1 MRMLIRL
8 AILLNAM
15 VYAGSLVGPQ
25 SAVAEDQIHWQSS
38 PQQAAAQAADE
49 HKLVLLHFTANWC
62 GPCQTQKRF
71 VFSNPTVAQAVHQ
84 SVVPV
89 LVDIDINRALA
100 GELGVKSIPFDVF
113 LTPQGE
119 VVSKRNSP
127 TDSRNFIQMVSQ
139 LPAPQAAPKSGALAK
154 LAELKRRFDPMGL
167 KPNQRGNFGAEASE
181 VASVGVSKEAIA
193 LGAKSNYGDQ
203 MSFNKLGRKSE
214 KESGLN
220 PELQAMFGAL
230 ERKKQTKKQG
240 VESED
245 AFFEIPASRKEQ
257 AVAAVAPAT
266 NKVVSNPASP
276 QADQRRLENMQRQ
289 AFLARERPAIE
300 IPVQPTDVKPVR
312 IMNENFLSAQM
323 NFGSDSLKTSSI
335 LPGLQVSDMVDS
347 RTGKSI
353 EPGIPSGRTIARI
366 KTEPEAPQPSNQM
379 RILPRHEDRIA
390 GHAVDGSFPSQATL
404 KRGTA
409 EAVAKLVLPGSAET
423 DASITQKDQPAAQ
436 TTKVVS
442 SNSTA
447 NSDFCLQGKCPV
459 ALALEGKWVD
469 GDPRWGIIHRDR
481 TYLFSSEENYRRFQE
496 KPDYYSPILAAYDPV
511 AFHDSGNFVDGLE
524 ENGIFMEKDQHQQ
537 IVLFSSEANRQ
548 KFQTNPQLYMGS
560 VRKAIYA
567 ASRTDASNNADG
579 TVFR

>member
-1 MRMLIRL
+1 
-8 AILLNAM
+8 
-15 VYAGSLVGPQ
+15 
-25 SAVAEDQIHWQSS
+25 
-38 PQQAAAQAADE
+38 
-49 HKLVLLHFTANWC
+49 
-62 GPCQTQKRF
+62 
-71 VFSNPTVAQAVHQ
+71 
-84 SVVPV
+84 
-89 LVDIDINRALA
+89 
-100 GELGVKSIPFDVF
+100 
-113 LTPQGE
+113 
-119 VVSKRNSP
+119 
-127 TDSRNFIQMVSQ
+127 
-139 LPAPQAAPKSGALAK
+139 
-154 LAELKRRFDPMGL
+154 
-167 KPNQRGNFGAEASE
+167 
-181 VASVGVSKEAIA
+181 
-193 LGAKSNYGDQ
+193 
-203 MSFNKLGRKSE
+203 
-214 KESGLN
+214 
-220 PELQAMFGAL
+220 
-230 ERKKQTKKQG
+230 
-240 VESED
+240 
-245 AFFEIPASRKEQ
+245 
-257 AVAAVAPAT
+257 
-266 NKVVSNPASP
+266 
-276 QADQRRLENMQRQ
+276 
-289 AFLARERPAIE
+289 
-300 IPVQPTDVKPVR
+300 
-312 IMNENFLSAQM
+312 
-323 NFGSDSLKTSSI
+323 
-335 LPGLQVSDMVDS
+335 MVDS

-366 KTEPEAPQPSNQM
+366 KTEPEAPQPSNQI

-409 EAVAKLVLPGSAET
+409 EAVAKLVLPGSAEI